1 MGVRFGGSS
10 EVSVVTS
17 HSGSTT
23 DSSGGSVIIDCE
35 FPSSADVG
43 VTACTQVL
51 VPNITFVL
59 GVMDISAAS

>member
-17 HSGSTT
+17 RSGSTT
-23 DSSGGSVIIDCE
+23 DNSGGSIITDSE
-35 FPSSADVG
+35 FPSSADVD
-43 VTACTQVL
+43 VTAHTQEL

-59 GVMDISAAS
+59 VVVDTSEPS